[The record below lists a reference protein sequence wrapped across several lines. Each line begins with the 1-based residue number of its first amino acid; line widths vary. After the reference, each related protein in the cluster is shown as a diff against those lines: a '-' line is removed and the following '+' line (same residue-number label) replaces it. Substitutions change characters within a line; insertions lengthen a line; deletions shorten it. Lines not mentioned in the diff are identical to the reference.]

1 VKKEGILA
9 KKIDWNEVKEWDKKY
24 HLKVFAN
31 EAEYQHVPIEHTEG
45 DTLVMPDGTRLLD
58 CLNQLVCVNAGQ
70 CHPKI
75 QAAIREAT
83 ERYGFVWEVFTTDY
97 SARASKLLIEDVM
110 ATHGWA
116 AKLNWGS
123 SGSEAVEKALQIAR
137 LYTGRPLTVSRS
149 YAYHG
154 WTGGPAQ
161 CTRIR
166 GYRMGISPTDKDKLD
181 THITPAG
188 TVNTGQVIVA
198 PAPHPDEQKG
208 PDGKYPSVKYTEML
222 IDSYGWENIAAMI
235 TEPVFGAS
243 AIFPPPDY
251 LRQIVKMLRER
262 SILWICD
269 EVLVGVGKM
278 GKWFGYELFGEELK
292 PDIMTC
298 AKGIVSSAIPASCTV
313 VSKDIADFMAD
324 YRWQFCGTF
333 NQHPIAMAA
342 VCANLEV
349 LLEADAP
356 KVSAKAGEYLKA
368 GFEDLKKR
376 HKTLGRVSGAGVL
389 WALDLVKDKNT
400 MEPFWAKDRWSAY
413 SGDISAHPTN
423 IIGAKAMEKG
433 CLING
438 FTPNTLRFAVSIFVT
453 KEDMDKA
460 IGALDYAL
468 TYLDTLA

>member
-1 VKKEGILA
+1 MAKEIN
-9 KKIDWNEVKEWDKKY
+9 WNQVIEWDKKY
-24 HLKVFAN
+24 HLKVFKT
-31 EAEYQHVPIEHTEG
+31 EDEYQCVPIEHTEG
-45 DTLVMPDGTRLLD
+45 DHVVKPDGTKLLD
-58 CLNQLVCVNAGQ
+58 CMNQLCCVNAGQ
-70 CHPKI
+70 SHPKI

-97 SARASKLLIEDVM
+97 SARASKLVVEDLLGPY
-110 ATHGWA
+110 GWA
-116 AKLNWGS
+116 GKVNWGS
-123 SGSEAVEKALQIAR
+123 SGSEAVDKALQIAR
-137 LYTGRPLTVSRS
+137 IYTGRPLTVSRT

-154 WTGGPAQ
+154 WTGNAGQ
-161 CTRIR
+161 CTRVR
-166 GYRMGISPTDKDKLD
+166 GFRQGISPPDKDKPD

-188 TVNTGQVIVA
+188 TVNTGQIIVA
-198 PAPHPDEQKG
+198 PAPHPDEKKDA
-208 PDGKYPSVKYTEML
+208 DGRYPSVKYTEML

-235 TEPVFGAS
+235 TEPIFGAS
-243 AIFPPPDY
+243 AIFPPVDY
-251 LRQIVKMLRER
+251 LRQIVDMLRKR
-262 SILWICD
+262 NILWICD
-269 EVLVGVGKM
+269 EVLVGIGKM
-278 GKWFGYELFGEELK
+278 GKWFGYELFGEDLK

-298 AKGIVSSAIPASCTV
+298 AKGIVNSAIPASCTI
-313 VSKDIADFMAD
+313 VSKEIADFMGK

-368 GFEDLKKR
+368 EFEGLKKK

-400 MEPFWAKDRWSAY
+400 MEPFRPEDRWSAY
-413 SGDISAHPTN
+413 SGDISTHPTN

-438 FTPNTLRFAVSIFVT
+438 FTPNTIRFGLSIFVT

-468 TYLDTLA
+468 SYLDTLA